1 MTGLIAIARCHRDAL
16 ASLGAPAR
24 KNRLSALGLHPRAKT
39 VRLGPVAPIRL
50 ECALGHGN
58 SLVLLTRIS
67 AAKQTLSINDAGVK
81 GQTHPVTMTRPSWY
95 TCSLTLGQAI
105 FLFFAGML
113 GGALNSVA
121 GGGGFI
127 AFPAM
132 LITGVPPVA
141 ANVTQTVA
149 LWFGTTASSGAYWHR
164 LNVPRRIMIPLILA
178 SIAGG
183 LAGAFL
189 LLHTP
194 AHTFLHLIPWL
205 MLAAT
210 LLFALGPWIV
220 PRKSSLAHDASAS
233 AIAGASIFE
242 LLVSV
247 YGGYFGGGLGIMNLA
262 MLSAIGMT
270 DIHAMNALKTV
281 LSAVINGVGVVTFIA
296 VRVVYWTKCLAMIAG
311 ALVGGYFG
319 AHYAQKL
326 PQKFVRGF
334 VILVGTA
341 MTIYFFIRAA

>member
-1 MTGLIAIARCHRDAL
+1 MTFA
-16 ASLGAPAR
+16 
-24 KNRLSALGLHPRAKT
+24 N
-39 VRLGPVAPIRL
+39 
-50 ECALGHGN
+50 
-58 SLVLLTRIS
+58 
-67 AAKQTLSINDAGVK
+67 
-81 GQTHPVTMTRPSWY
+81 
-95 TCSLTLGQAI
+95 AI

-113 GGALNSVA
+113 GGAVNSVA

-127 AFPAM
+127 AFPA
-132 LITGVPPVA
+132 LLFTGVPAIA
-141 ANVTQTVA
+141 ANATQTVA
-149 LWFGTTASSGAYWHR
+149 LWCGMTASSRAYRGR
-164 LNVPRRIMIPLILA
+164 LDVPRRVMIPLLGT
-178 SIAGG
+178 SVLGG
-183 LAGAFL
+183 LGGAYL

-194 AHTFLHLIPWL
+194 ARTFLHIIPWL

-220 PRKSSLAHDASAS
+220 PRKSSLAHDASVS
-233 AIAGASIFE
+233 SIIGASVFE
-242 LLVSV
+242 FVVSI

-281 LSAVINGVGVVTFIA
+281 LGTVINGVASLTFVA
-296 VRVVYWTKCLAMIAG
+296 VHAVYWMKGAVMIAG

-326 PQKFVRGF
+326 SPKLVRGF
-334 VILVGTA
+334 VILVGTS